1 MEPWVWPTI
10 IGGFLGLC
18 GIVWKLVSLAIE
30 RVEKRLDAHIAE
42 DIKVHERVVRLETHR
57 EVDEKEIA
65 ELRERTRNM
74 RHDILNEVTRIM
86 LGWYNDAVE
95 RLMKL
100 WKS

>member
-1 MEPWVWPTI
+1 MEPWVWPTV
-10 IGGFLGLC
+10 IGGVLGLVAL
-18 GIVWKLVSLAIE
+18 IYKLVTLAID
-30 RVEKRLDAHIAE
+30 RVEKRLEDHIAE
-42 DIKVHERVVRLETHR
+42 DVKVHERVVRLETHG
-57 EVDEKEIA
+57 EVDAKEIA

-74 RHDILNEVTRIM
+74 RHDILNEVTKTM

>member
-30 RVEKRLDAHIAE
+30 RVERRLDAHIAE
-42 DIKVHERVVRLETHR
+42 DVKVHERVVRLETHG
-57 EVDEKEIA
+57 EVDAKEIA

-74 RHDILNEVTRIM
+74 RHDILNEVTRTM
-86 LGWYNDAVE
+86 FGWYNDAVE